1 MDSPTLSMDPKL
13 GQALKGAVELKRA
26 VALWISA
33 VMPLLRPHPEQME
46 ELRKGLH
53 GGEIRIAYLV
63 RDNAIIIESV
73 NHEAHTATEIFRE
86 VFLPDDG
93 GRTGGNAL
101 VASEPDAQCAG
112 RV

>member
-1 MDSPTLSMDPKL
+1 MDPKF
-13 GQALKGAVELKRA
+13 GQALEGAVELKRA
-26 VALWISA
+26 VALWLSA
-33 VMPLLRPHPEQME
+33 VMPLLRLHPEQMD

-63 RDNAIIIESV
+63 RGNAIIIESV

-86 VFLPDDG
+86 VFAPHDG
-93 GRTGGNAL
+93 GGTGGNTL
-101 VASEPDAQCAG
+101 VASEPDAQRAG